1 VLFQAVNPKVW
12 LGGVS
17 GILAF
22 GSVLNGW
29 DALAMSIAFAVLFS
43 AISMPCGAAWATM
56 GALARQL
63 LRSDRAL
70 RIFNLVMALLLI
82 ASLIPVVLSP

>member
-1 VLFQAVNPKVW
+1 
-12 LGGVS
+12 
-17 GILAF
+17 
-22 GSVLNGW
+22 
-29 DALAMSIAFAVLFS
+29 
-43 AISMPCGAAWATM
+43 M